1 MAKRVIKGRRVSYA
15 SRDAG
20 TFRGALSGWRGRKVY
35 SEQQAENERRNAAG
49 RAADLAANDWVAE
62 ALLSTLQYNVI
73 GQGLKPNVTLPAEE
87 LNITPEQAKELKR
100 KFEWIYA
107 RWEKGADVTGQSSFG
122 RMQFLGLRTLLAE
135 GELIH
140 IPVMLSEAERVKR
153 GLPYSLAVQTISAA
167 RLRTPAM
174 YENDPAVRA
183 GIRFDDWGCPVE
195 YYIACPAADGTGAM
209 LTDSD
214 NTGPFVTVPAR
225 IGHRPGLLHL
235 FVKKEPEQIRG
246 ESVFSNS
253 AALFRYIDDA
263 VKYELEAQNM
273 AAKFAVFI
281 ARENSYAPAPGF
293 ESAVRGTEEGDEDDG
308 ADRYF
313 NMDGPMVM
321 MGRPGEKPEII
332 KSDRP
337 SANWKELI
345 KLGISGVAGTASLS
359 YLAVSKDYSNVNYS
373 SARAAMNQD
382 WKVVTWHR
390 DFMGAGD
397 SQPFFEML
405 IEEAYLRGE
414 WAPPAGAPGFYE
426 ARDLWTCVQWVGPA
440 RGFMDPV
447 KEIQAD
453 VLAVQNKLATM
464 HETYA
469 ANGRDFDDSYPI
481 LLAEHKQMLAL
492 GMGADSS
499 SSTDSSTAA
508 GAAGAPYGGPAAPS
522 SSEEDEGENNNDDT
536 RDDDDE

>member
-1 MAKRVIKGRRVSYA
+1 MAKRVRTGRRVSYA
-15 SRDAG
+15 SRDSG
-20 TFRGALSGWRGRKVY
+20 TFRGALAQWRGRRVY
-35 SEQQAENERRNAAG
+35 SEAQADAERRNAAN

-87 LNITPEQAKELKR
+87 LNITPEQARELKR

-107 RWEKGADVTGQSSFG
+107 RWERGADVTGRSSFSQ
-122 RMQFLGLRTLLAE
+122 MQFLGLRTLLAE

-140 IPVMLSEAERVKR
+140 VPVMLSEAERVAR
-153 GLPYSLAVQTISAA
+153 GLPYSLVVQAVSPS

-174 YENDPAVRA
+174 YESDPYVRA
-183 GIRFDDWGCPVE
+183 GIRFDDWGRPTA
-195 YYIACPAADGTGAM
+195 YYIACPPADGTGAM
-209 LTDSD
+209 LSD
-214 NTGPFVTVPAR
+214 GDNSADFVTIPAQ
-225 IGHRPGLLHL
+225 IAHRPGLLHL
-235 FVKKEPEQIRG
+235 FVRKEAEQIRG

-281 ARENSYAPAPGF
+281 ARENSFAPAPGF
-293 ESAVRGTEEGDEDDG
+293 ESSVPAGEDRDEDDG

-313 NMDGPMVM
+313 SMDGPMVM

-332 KSDRP
+332 SSDRP

-345 KLGISGVAGTASLS
+345 KLGISGVAGSASLS

-382 WKVVTWHR
+382 WKVVSWYR
-390 DFMGAGD
+390 DFMGGGD
-397 SQPFFEML
+397 SQPFFDML

-414 WAPPAGAPGFYE
+414 WQPPAGAPDFYE
-426 ARDLWTCVQWVGPA
+426 ARALWTSVQWVGPA
-440 RGFMDPV
+440 RGYMDPV
-447 KEIQAD
+447 KEIQSD

-492 GMGADSS
+492 GMGNDTSS
-499 SSTDSSTAA
+499 SNAAVASDAPA
-508 GAAGAPYGGPAAPS
+508 GASAAPS
-522 SSEEDEGENNNDDT
+522 DDGDDGGRDNDDSK
-536 RDDDDE
+536 DDDDE